1 MAASADAIVTLLAWL
16 VGALVALYG
25 LHRLALWAE
34 GRGWI
39 YYRKRRGTSG
49 ALGNAALEIHALLEP
64 SKRYVLEERRR
75 DDAEEEGSGDPP
87 EPGANRPAGEARGRR
102 EET

>member
-1 MAASADAIVTLLAWL
+1 MAACADAIVTLLAWI

-34 GRGWI
+34 RHGWI

-49 ALGNAALEIHALLEP
+49 ALGSAALEIHAMLEP

-75 DDAEEEGSGDPP
+75 DDTEDEESGDPP
-87 EPGANRPAGEARGRR
+87 EPGADRPAGEARGKR
-102 EET
+102 EGP